1 MADYQFR
8 PLGDWQGPSTRNRQW
23 PRFKA
28 GYQDTLDLLESE
40 ISKLGGRHI
49 VLQVDLAE
57 RDIRI
62 DGLPRSNARYG
73 AHPGVVVSFES
84 RFGPLRYATDEFAEW
99 KANLRAIALSLKA
112 LRDVDRYGVSKRGE
126 QYTGWRALPAGTGTT
141 FPSADAALRWMRAQ
155 DGLEGEE
162 LPPGALYRK
171 LARRWHPDVPTA
183 DPAEWEKLGNAR
195 SLLTTAGLL

>member
-73 AHPGVVVSFES
+73 AHPGGGVSLEA
-84 RFGPLRYATDEFAEW
+84 RFGRLWHATDEW
-99 KANLRAIALSLKA
+99 TQLDGDLRPNRLSVKARQ
-112 LRDVDRYGVSKRGE
+112 DDDR
-126 QYTGWRALPAGTGTT
+126 
-141 FPSADAALRWMRAQ
+141 
-155 DGLEGEE
+155 
-162 LPPGALYRK
+162 
-171 LARRWHPDVPTA
+171 
-183 DPAEWEKLGNAR
+183 
-195 SLLTTAGLL
+195 

>member
-126 QYTGWRALPAGTGTT
+126 QYTGWRALPAGAGTP
-141 FPSADAALRWMRAQ
+141 FPSADGPPLRIRAPAALTPHT
-155 DGLEGEE
+155 
-162 LPPGALYRK
+162 PP
-171 LARRWHPDVPTA
+171 PPTVS
-183 DPAEWEKLGNAR
+183 PPPPHR
-195 SLLTTAGLL
+195 